1 MSGSR
6 RPPVVVPMLL
16 VMDVYTVKN
25 DMLSYLLV
33 MVFDVM
39 QGAFSRIRSIIS
51 STQHQQQLA
60 AQSPVA

>member
-1 MSGSR
+1 
-6 RPPVVVPMLL
+6 MLL